1 MPYQVTEEQR
11 KTKLTELF
19 LCEYHLPG
27 KDEEKLL
34 SLLVEYHD
42 VFSLKDG
49 EKGETNWVEMS
60 IEIGEAM
67 PVRQLP
73 WRVPFVVRSEIARQL
88 KEMQENRV
96 IQVSKSPWA
105 SPIVL
110 VWKKDGIMRFCIEYR
125 RLNLVTKVDKFL
137 LPRIDDLLDELG
149 EAQYFSTLDLASGY
163 WQIRI
168 NEKSR
173 EKTAFTTHQGLFECR
188 VMPFR

>member
-34 SLLVEYHD
+34 SLMVEYHD
-42 VFSLKDG
+42 VFSLKNG

-60 IEIGEAM
+60 IETSDAM

-73 WRVPFVVRSEIARQL
+73 RRVPFEVRSEIAWQL
-88 KEMQENRV
+88 KKMQENKM
-96 IQVSKSPWA
+96 IQASKSPWA

-110 VWKKDGIMRFCIEYR
+110 VQKKDGIMRFCIEYR
-125 RLNLVTKVDKFL
+125 T
-137 LPRIDDLLDELG
+137 G
-149 EAQYFSTLDLASGY
+149 
-163 WQIRI
+163 
-168 NEKSR
+168 
-173 EKTAFTTHQGLFECR
+173 H
-188 VMPFR
+188 